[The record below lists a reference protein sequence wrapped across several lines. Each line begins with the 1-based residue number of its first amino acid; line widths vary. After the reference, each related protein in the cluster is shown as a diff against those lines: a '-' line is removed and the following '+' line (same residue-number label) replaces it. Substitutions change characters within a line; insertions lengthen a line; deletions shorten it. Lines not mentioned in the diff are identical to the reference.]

1 MSTDVLKQNEV
12 RNFNRR
18 RETVF
23 KKAFGLQ
30 KKFANTR
37 ISITIEL
44 DGRWWTY
51 RSSESVDWPPS
62 MAEIVDRKHDFH
74 GPP

>member
-1 MSTDVLKQNEV
+1 MSTDLLKQNEV

-30 KKFANTR
+30 KKFAKTR

-51 RSSESVDWPPS
+51 RSSESVNWPPS
-62 MAEIVDRKHDFH
+62 MAEI
-74 GPP
+74 